1 MIRQATLNDLPAIAC
16 VHRVC
21 FPDSYSSQLSLFR
34 SPIGGGNLLES
45 FYKEYMNDNPEL
57 FVVADDENSGIV
69 GFCMGYYM
77 DKDDQMQNFL
87 HKNRLRILWKTFL
100 LLLIGNKQ
108 AWNKILSRL
117 KHKPDISDWTIVND
131 KYESMK
137 NEERGDLLSVCVLPD
152 CRGKGYAQ
160 GMMENYLD
168 AMKKAGRKLCLLSVK
183 KDNERA
189 KQYYERNGFELYRTR
204 GNEGL
209 TYIKL
214 L

>member
-1 MIRQATLNDLPAIAC
+1 MIRQARLNDIPAIAR

-21 FPDSYSSQLSLFR
+21 FPNSYSSQLSLFK
-34 SPIGGGNLLES
+34 SSIGGGSLLEA

-57 FVVADDENSGIV
+57 FVVAEDEGSKIV

-77 DKDDQMQNFL
+77 DKDEQMQNFL
-87 HKNRLRILWKTFL
+87 RKNRLRVLWKTFL

-131 KYESMK
+131 KYESIK
-137 NEERGDLLSVCVLPD
+137 NEERGDLLSVCVLPE

-160 GMMENYLD
+160 GMMEHYLD
-168 AMKKAGRKLCLLSVK
+168 AMKKAKRKLCLLSVK
-183 KDNERA
+183 TDNKRA
-189 KQYYERNGFELYRTR
+189 RSYYERNGFELYRTR
-204 GNEGL
+204 GEEGI
-209 TYIKL
+209 TYMKL

>member
-1 MIRQATLNDLPAIAC
+1 MIRQATLNDLPAIAR

-21 FPDSYSSQLSLFR
+21 FPDSYSSQLSLFK
-34 SPIGGGNLLES
+34 SQIGGGNLLET
-45 FYKEYMNDNPEL
+45 FYMEYMNDNPDL

-87 HKNRLRILWKTFL
+87 YKNRLRILWKTFL

-108 AWNKILSRL
+108 AWNKIISRL
-117 KHKPDISDWTIVND
+117 KHKPDISDWTIVNN
-131 KYESMK
+131 KYESIK
-137 NEERGDLLSVCVLPD
+137 NEERGDLLSVCVLPE

-160 GMMENYLD
+160 DMMNLYLR
-168 AMKKAGRKLCLLSVK
+168 AMKNAGRKLCLLSVK

-189 KQYYERNGFELYRTR
+189 KRYYERNGFELYRTR
-204 GNEGL
+204 GNVGL